1 MCCVFLASLESGG
14 AATDG
19 VADRSVWKE
28 PHEEGRTV
36 AMRVLQR
43 YGKAALVGRAREAGG
58 DMGDDAHERHVKP
71 SECRPRVAGGATRLS
86 EKEAPLGDTCPNQ
99 NCLSV

>member
-1 MCCVFLASLESGG
+1 M
-14 AATDG
+14 
-19 VADRSVWKE
+19 WKE